1 MLIVYPPNNHK
12 KEAYILYQIARRLSE
27 SSLRLPGFL
36 GMDNKRIY
44 FGGLPKEKKK
54 KKAVHALDFQTKNK
68 EPLSSREINSL
79 IKIKET
85 ILYAE

>member
-1 MLIVYPPNNHK
+1 M
-12 KEAYILYQIARRLSE
+12 
-27 SSLRLPGFL
+27 RLPGLL

-44 FGGLPKEKKK
+44 FGGLPKEKEKK

-79 IKIKET
+79 IKSKENNIICRIVKIHMNSQGLT
-85 ILYAE
+85 E

>member
-1 MLIVYPPNNHK
+1 M
-12 KEAYILYQIARRLSE
+12 
-27 SSLRLPGFL
+27 RLPGLL

-44 FGGLPKEKKK
+44 FGGLPKEKE

-79 IKIKET
+79 IKSKENNIICRIVKIHMNSQGLT
-85 ILYAE
+85 E

>member
-1 MLIVYPPNNHK
+1 M
-12 KEAYILYQIARRLSE
+12 
-27 SSLRLPGFL
+27 RLPGLL

-44 FGGLPKEKKK
+44 FGGLPKEKEK

-79 IKIKET
+79 IKSKENNIICRIVKIHMNSQGLT
-85 ILYAE
+85 E